1 MFIYRSI
8 GKDFSLR
15 VLSPLLTRRHV
26 METREAVL
34 ALEKELKKRL
44 IIERV
49 IECVIVVLF
58 LTLGISCYALR
69 EASREVITHQI
80 GSYTYETVSY
90 NDDYIFGIALGLG
103 GGIGLAAVPILDF
116 ILCGFK
122 TVTHKEGYITI
133 FRSMG
138 RSSVYVNGE
147 EKGRL
152 GFFGWEIPTVE
163 IWLPNKVKVIVTFS
177 RGWMSMAQITFSDNT
192 PSIEV

>member
-1 MFIYRSI
+1 
-8 GKDFSLR
+8 
-15 VLSPLLTRRHV
+15 
-26 METREAVL
+26 MEAREAVL

-44 IIERV
+44 IIERI
-49 IECVIVVLF
+49 IECAVVVLF
-58 LTLGISCYALR
+58 LALGISCYALR

-80 GSYTYETVSY
+80 GGYTYETVSY
-90 NDDYIFGIALGLG
+90 NDDYVFGIALGFC
-103 GGIGLAAVPILDF
+103 GGISLAAVPFLDF

-122 TVTHKEGYITI
+122 TVTHKGGYITV

-163 IWLPNKVKVIVTFS
+163 VWLPNRVKAIITFS
-177 RGWMSMAQITFSDNT
+177 RGWMSMAQIAFSDNT

>member
-1 MFIYRSI
+1 
-8 GKDFSLR
+8 
-15 VLSPLLTRRHV
+15 
-26 METREAVL
+26 MEAREAVL
-34 ALEKELKKRL
+34 VLEKELKKRL
-44 IIERV
+44 IIERAIFGV
-49 IECVIVVLF
+49 IALAF
-58 LTLGISCYALR
+58 LAMGISCHALR

-80 GSYTYETVSY
+80 GSSTYETVSY
-90 NDDYIFGIALGLG
+90 NDDYIFGIALGFC
-103 GGIGLAAVPILDF
+103 GGISLAAVPFLDF

-122 TVTHKEGYITI
+122 TVTHKGGYITV

-163 IWLPNKVKVIVTFS
+163 VWLPNRVKAIITFS
-177 RGWMSMAQITFSDNT
+177 RGWMSMAQIAFSDNT